1 MPILSHAAD
10 SKEYLVN
17 LRRLFGLRWAM
28 LALMALT
35 VLIAPGLLDVV
46 LPQAAMLG
54 ILAVAALLNALGH
67 RHAGRQQSATANE
80 LFSQLLID
88 ISTLSALLFFS
99 GGATN
104 PLVSLLLPPVAI
116 AALGLPRHLVILVGS
131 VAILAYSL
139 LMLFYLPLPIA
150 DVSRAT
156 QLHLIGM
163 WLTFTVSAILIGW
176 IILRMS
182 QLIRDRDA
190 ELAAAREQ
198 ALRDERV
205 TAMGTLAAGAAH
217 ELGTPLA
224 TMSLIVGELVTDERL
239 PDPVREDLALL
250 RQQIGACKEIVSGLA
265 RRADVARSDN
275 PDLQACDR
283 WLDRLRQKWH
293 ALRPQTSSRMII
305 GSDGPAPVIIIDP
318 RLEQALLNLFNNAAN
333 ACPQPLEIRLAWHHQ
348 TLEIEI
354 RDHGPGFPP
363 TVLEISG
370 RHELPAHEGGSGVG
384 LMLTSTAIG
393 QLGGR
398 MELSNPESGG
408 AQVRIL
414 LPIGEHA

>member
-1 MPILSHAAD
+1 MPIISHAAD

-17 LRRLFGLRWAM
+17 LRRLFALRWAM
-28 LALMALT
+28 LALMALC

-46 LPQAAMLG
+46 LPQTAMLG
-54 ILAVAALLNALGH
+54 ILLVAALLNTLGH
-67 RHAGRQQSATANE
+67 YHARQQQTATANE

-116 AALGLPRHLVILVGS
+116 AALGLPRHLVMLVGL
-131 VAILAYSL
+131 VAIVAYSV

-182 QLIRDRDA
+182 QLIRARDA

-224 TMSLIVGELVTDERL
+224 TMSLIAGELAIDDNL
-239 PDPVREDLALL
+239 PAPVREDLAVL
-250 RQQIGACKEIVSGLA
+250 RQQIVNCKEIVSGLA
-265 RRADVARSDN
+265 RRAGAARSDQG
-275 PDLQACDR
+275 DLQASDR

-293 ALRPQTSSRMII
+293 ALRPHTSSRMIVD
-305 GSDGPAPVIIIDP
+305 SAGPAPVIVVDP

-333 ACPQPLEIRLAWHHQ
+333 ACPQALEIHLSWRPDQLDIA
-348 TLEIEI
+348 I
-354 RDHGPGFPP
+354 RDLGPGFPAP
-363 TVLEISG
+363 VLEIGG

-384 LMLTSTAIG
+384 LMLTRAAIE

-398 MELSNPESGG
+398 LELSNPENGG
-408 AQVRIL
+408 ALARIL

>member
-1 MPILSHAAD
+1 MPILAHAAD

-28 LALMALT
+28 LGLMAVT
-35 VLIAPGLLDVV
+35 VLVAPGLLDVV

-54 ILAVAALLNALGH
+54 ILTIAALLNTLGH
-67 RHAGRQQSATANE
+67 RHARRQQSATANE

-116 AALGLPRHLVILVGS
+116 AALGLPRHLVILVGLI
-131 VAILAYSL
+131 AILAYSV

-224 TMSLIVGELVTDERL
+224 TMSLVIGELLTDRRL
-239 PDPVREDLALL
+239 PDPVRDDLVLL
-250 RQQIGACKEIVSGLA
+250 RQQITTCKEIVSGLT
-265 RRADVARSDN
+265 RRAGAARSDN

-305 GSDGPAPVIIIDP
+305 CSDGPAPIIVIDP

-333 ACPQPLEIRLAWHHQ
+333 ACPQPLEIRLAWRE
-348 TLEIEI
+348 TELEIDI
-354 RDHGPGFPP
+354 RDQGPGFPA

-384 LMLTSTAIG
+384 LLLTSTAIG

-398 MELSNPESGG
+398 LELSNPETGG
-408 AQVRIL
+408 AQARIL
-414 LPIGEHA
+414 LPIMENA

>member
-1 MPILSHAAD
+1 MPILYHAAD

-17 LRRLFGLRWAM
+17 LRRLFALRWAM

-35 VLIAPGLLDVV
+35 VLIAPGLLDLV
-46 LPQAAMLG
+46 LPQPAMLA
-54 ILAVAALLNALGH
+54 ILAVAAVLNALGH
-67 RHAGRQQSATANE
+67 RHAGRQQSATAHE
-80 LFSQLLID
+80 LFSQLLLD
-88 ISTLSALLFFS
+88 ICTLSALLFFS

-116 AALGLPRHLVILVGS
+116 AALGLPRHLVILVGGA
-131 VAILAYSL
+131 AILAYSL
-139 LMLFYLPLPIA
+139 LMLFYLPLPIT

-224 TMSLIVGELVTDERL
+224 TMSLIVGELVNDQQL
-239 PDPVREDLALL
+239 PEAVREDLALL
-250 RQQIGACKEIVSGLA
+250 RQQIAACKEIVGGLA
-265 RRADVARSDN
+265 RRADAAQNDTTEQ
-275 PDLQACDR
+275 QACDR

-293 ALRPQTSSRMII
+293 ALRPQTTSKLIVDSA
-305 GSDGPAPVIIIDP
+305 GPAPQIAIDP
-318 RLEQALLNLFNNAAN
+318 RLEQALLNLFNNAVN
-333 ACPQPLEIRLAWHHQ
+333 ACPQTLEIRLSWDRQA
-348 TLEIEI
+348 LSIAI
-354 RDHGPGFPP
+354 RDRGPGFPP
-363 TVLEISG
+363 AVLALGG
-370 RHELPAHEGGSGVG
+370 RQELPAHEGGSGVG
-384 LMLTSTAIG
+384 LMLTATAIG

-398 MELSNPESGG
+398 LELSNPDDGG
-408 AQVRIL
+408 ALARIV
-414 LPIGEHA
+414 LPIAENP